1 MKKYL
6 LSAVALSAM
15 IAFSGVAKADIII
28 GVAGPLTGANA
39 AFGAQLQKGC

>member
-6 LSAVALSAM
+6 LSAVALTAM
-15 IAFSGVAKADIII
+15 VAFSGVARADIIV

-39 AFGAQLQKGC
+39 AFGTQL